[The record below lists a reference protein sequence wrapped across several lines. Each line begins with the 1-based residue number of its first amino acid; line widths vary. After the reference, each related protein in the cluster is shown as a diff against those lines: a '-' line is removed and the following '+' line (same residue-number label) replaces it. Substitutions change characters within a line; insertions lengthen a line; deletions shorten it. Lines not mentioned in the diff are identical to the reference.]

1 MEKSGQNGTKLS
13 QKFKQKLDKIG
24 QKNRT
29 RKIRFVEA
37 RRAKKCVPKENILTI
52 VVRREFL
59 LAAVFAKAAVAAA
72 EIDSEREQ
80 SFKVEQKMATV
91 LRSKPD

>member
-1 MEKSGQNGTKLS
+1 MYQR
-13 QKFKQKLDKIG
+13 
-24 QKNRT
+24 KNIQT
-29 RKIRFVEA
+29 
-37 RRAKKCVPKENILTI
+37 T

-59 LAAVFAKAAVAAA
+59 LAAVFAKAAAAA
-72 EIDSEREQ
+72 EIDLEREQ

>member
-1 MEKSGQNGTKLS
+1 MDKNGTKLN
-13 QKFKQKLDKIG
+13 QKFKQKLDIIVE
-24 QKNRT
+24 KNRT

-59 LAAVFAKAAVAAA
+59 LAAVFAKAAAAAAAA

>member
-1 MEKSGQNGTKLS
+1 MEKSGQNYTKSSNKS
-13 QKFKQKLDKIG
+13 QTKLDK
-24 QKNRT
+24 RT

-59 LAAVFAKAAVAAA
+59 LAAVFAKAAAAAAA
-72 EIDSEREQ
+72 EIDLEREQ

-91 LRSKPD
+91 LRSKPDQ

>member
-37 RRAKKCVPKENILTI
+37 LRTKKCVPKENILTI
-52 VVRREFL
+52 VVRGEFL
-59 LAAVFAKAAVAAA
+59 LAAVFAKAAAA
-72 EIDSEREQ
+72 EIDLEREQ

-91 LRSKPD
+91 VLRSKPD

>member
-1 MEKSGQNGTKLS
+1 MDKNGKKWTKLT
-13 QKFKQKLDKIG
+13 QKFKQKLDIIVE
-24 QKNRT
+24 KNRT

-59 LAAVFAKAAVAAA
+59 LAAVFAKAAA
-72 EIDSEREQ
+72 EIDLEREQ

>member
-1 MEKSGQNGTKLS
+1 MEKNGKKWKKLY

-52 VVRREFL
+52 VVRGEFL
-59 LAAVFAKAAVAAA
+59 LAAVFAKAAAA
-72 EIDSEREQ
+72 EIDLEREQ